1 MPSSRETGG
10 RRGLLRISK
19 LTRVALM
26 LVDTGQL
33 SNPSFC
39 IPSSRYGFNSER
51 GEGKATIRLF
61 AARDLTNVGYES
73 AQSE

>member
-26 LVDTGQL
+26 RVDTGQL

-39 IPSSRYGFNSER
+39 IPSNRYGFNSER

-61 AARDLTNVGYES
+61 AARDLTNDGYES
-73 AQSE
+73 AQCE

>member
-1 MPSSRETGG
+1 MPASSETDG

-19 LTRVALM
+19 LTKVALV

-39 IPSSRYGFNSER
+39 IPSNRYSFNSER
-51 GEGKATIRLF
+51 GESKATMRLF
-61 AARDLTNVGYES
+61 AARDLANVGYES